1 MRKTMSLSPADID
14 DHPRPG
20 RSRPE
25 IAAINTRIDTVD
37 MAVLTS
43 LEEAQS
49 EGNPDLV
56 VELIDLYLKEAAR
69 LLTVVQ
75 QALDMRDQSAIKDA
89 VHSLRGSSS
98 SLGILQ
104 MALICDEL
112 ERTEFNDMFP
122 IASELLICLK
132 HEFSRV
138 SQVLLLERQ
147 RRLK

>member
-1 MRKTMSLSPADID
+1 MSLSAAAID
-14 DHPRPG
+14 DQPG
-20 RSRPE
+20 PGPARPE
-25 IAAINTRIDTVD
+25 TAAINTGIDAVD

-43 LEEAQS
+43 LEDAQP

-69 LLTVVQ
+69 LLTNVQ
-75 QALDMRDQSAIKDA
+75 EALVIKDQSAIKDA

-132 HEFSRV
+132 QEFSRV
-138 SQVLLLERQ
+138 SQVLLAERQ

>member
-1 MRKTMSLSPADID
+1 MSLSPADIGD
-14 DHPRPG
+14 QPRPG

-25 IAAINTRIDTVD
+25 IAAINTRIDAVD

-43 LEEAQS
+43 LEEAQP

-122 IASELLICLK
+122 IASELLSCLK